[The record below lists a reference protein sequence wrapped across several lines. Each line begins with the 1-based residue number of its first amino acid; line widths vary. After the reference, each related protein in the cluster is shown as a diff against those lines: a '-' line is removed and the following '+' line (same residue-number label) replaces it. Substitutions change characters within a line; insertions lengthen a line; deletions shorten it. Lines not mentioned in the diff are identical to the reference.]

1 MDSYKETALK
11 ILASER
17 LYFHPEIYASFTD
30 HIELNLVEDE
40 ESVRFK
46 GKLIENITGL
56 LSNKFDLNVVNGS
69 GVISIINEYPVKIEI
84 KTYRDS
90 ESSLWYFINFYAKIG
105 ESENIPKDVVNIINN
120 FVSSGIVLWDGD
132 SIIYTNGY
140 SFKEENVTIAHL
152 HFIYKSFLIFSV
164 ESEEILL
171 NSNNLFDYK
180 LSKIDNWS
188 LDDIK
193 VSLESYA
200 NKLEK
205 RNLRDLISIKHVNED
220 YLLSI
225 PLPDGGRR
233 PFQFILTFNRVT
245 EGRVGLMIHGLLPL
259 QIKRDKVASLLEKLN
274 AIPHSDIKIEHTTL
288 WLAGQWYAK
297 NISGDRYNIA
307 YKYFLNAEYK
317 DIIDIESHLEGV
329 IRELYSSWSEINF
342 IINFDSLVSGVD

>member
-17 LYFHPEIYASFTD
+17 LYFHPEIYTRLTD

-40 ESVRFK
+40 GSLSSR

-56 LSNKFDLNVVNGS
+56 LSNKFDLNIVNGS

-84 KTYRDS
+84 KTYRDR

-140 SFKEENVTIAHL
+140 SFKEENVTIPLL

-171 NSNNLFDYK
+171 NSNSLFDYK
-180 LSKIDNWS
+180 TSKIDNWA

-193 VSLESYA
+193 ASLESYA
-200 NKLEK
+200 KKLEN
-205 RNLRDLISIKHVNED
+205 RNLRDLITINNINESI
-220 YLLSI
+220 LLI
-225 PLPDGGRR
+225 VPLPDEGKQ
-233 PFQFILTFNRVT
+233 PLKFTLTFDRVD
-245 EGRVGLMIHGLLPL
+245 EGRIGLMIHGLLPL
-259 QIKRDKVASLLEKLN
+259 RIKRNKVASLLQKLN
-274 AIPHSDIKIEHTTL
+274 AIPHSDSKIEHTTL

-297 NISGDRYNIA
+297 NISGDRCNIA

-329 IRELYSSWSEINF
+329 IRELYKSWAEINF
-342 IINFDSLVSGVD
+342 LINFDSLVSGVE